1 MMRERITSR
10 KNPLLQHVKKLLTS
24 RSYRE
29 KSGEYAADGVKL
41 LAEAVKWAPETLR
54 TVLVTADVDPGPL
67 PEQVRLVEIP
77 DDIMQSVSPMEAPQG
92 ALFVCALPDQGEFVL
107 QDRCLILDGIQD
119 PGNLGTILRT
129 ADALEIPVVLTP
141 GCADAYNP
149 KTVRATMGAVFRSS
163 PGWAEPETIARRCKA
178 QGIPLYVTA
187 LSDRAVD
194 LREADLSKA
203 AMVIGSEGRG
213 VGAFFL
219 DNADRELI
227 IPMSERC
234 ESLNAA
240 IAAAIVMWEMK
251 R

>member
-1 MMRERITSR
+1 
-10 KNPLLQHVKKLLTS
+10 
-24 RSYRE
+24 
-29 KSGEYAADGVKL
+29 
-41 LAEAVKWAPETLR
+41 
-54 TVLVTADVDPGPL
+54 
-67 PEQVRLVEIP
+67 
-77 DDIMQSVSPMEAPQG
+77 
-92 ALFVCALPDQGEFVL
+92 
-107 QDRCLILDGIQD
+107 
-119 PGNLGTILRT
+119 
-129 ADALEIPVVLTP
+129 
-141 GCADAYNP
+141 
-149 KTVRATMGAVFRSS
+149 MGAVYRSS

-203 AMVIGSEGRG
+203 AMVIGREGRG

-240 IAAAIVMWEMK
+240 SAGTVVLWQMSQGTFP